1 MNTYL
6 IIQLS
11 LVMWVLNSWILELF
25 NYIKLPKNKILSLVE
40 WFVTCPKCFSFS
52 TTLIYTKDFYT
63 AASVSLIMWLIFDV
77 LQNKTTKL

>member
-1 MNTYL
+1 MNVEL

-40 WFVTCPKCFSFS
+40 WFVTCPKCFAFH
-52 TTLIYTKDFYT
+52 TTLLITFDFYT
-63 AASVSLIMWLIFDV
+63 AASVSLLMWLVFDV